1 MQVGFPEQRPAG
13 KEWSD
18 LSRQGT
24 GAEQRPRASL
34 HDPAGLAL
42 TDVPQAMRAG
52 AAIPKAD
59 NLRTRNHPQDMISA
73 LTRGLLVALWHSAT
87 TGRFRRVSSCVR
99 SGEPNAD
106 PDPHRQR
113 SDEPRRTPSP
123 TSRNLRRIRHIWHQL
138 RRVTRGRHAGRQ
150 RPPLWS
156 ISRGNTSSDW
166 IALPQT

>member
-1 MQVGFPEQRPAG
+1 MQVGFPEHRPAG

-59 NLRTRNHPQDMISA
+59 DLRTRNHPQDHDQCPDARAARRSLA
-73 LTRGLLVALWHSAT
+73 LGDNREVPEGV
-87 TGRFRRVSSCVR
+87 V
-99 SGEPNAD
+99 
-106 PDPHRQR
+106 
-113 SDEPRRTPSP
+113 PRP
-123 TSRNLRRIRHIWHQL
+123 
-138 RRVTRGRHAGRQ
+138 VG
-150 RPPLWS
+150 
-156 ISRGNTSSDW
+156 
-166 IALPQT
+166 